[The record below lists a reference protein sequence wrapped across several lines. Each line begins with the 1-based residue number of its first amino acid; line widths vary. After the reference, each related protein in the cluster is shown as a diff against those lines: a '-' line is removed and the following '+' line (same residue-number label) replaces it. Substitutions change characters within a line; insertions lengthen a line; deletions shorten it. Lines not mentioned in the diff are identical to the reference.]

1 MVRSPL
7 FLCSESPHPLLFL
20 LKCSG
25 NSWSTIL
32 NKEFNQ
38 GSSTRRS
45 IGNANENIM
54 KRDEMVMIT
63 IIWWHFLLSF
73 QKKIGVHTSA
83 HSKNSPLF
91 KNGSHFSDQKMHM
104 HLPKC
109 STEITMHD
117 EYFWHICLAERNLFF
132 KMVKNVLC
140 WHLARFP
147 AHYYFHL
154 LRAFLSFL
162 QLHQRLRCPTGNLS
176 IDNIRQ
182 MVYYLLDSWPTKK
195 IIESL
200 DK

>member
-1 MVRSPL
+1 MKTLWREMRWWWSPSYDDTSSYL
-7 FLCSESPHPLLFL
+7 FKKKLESTHLL
-20 LKCSG
+20 
-25 NSWSTIL
+25 I
-32 NKEFNQ
+32 Q
-38 GSSTRRS
+38 
-45 IGNANENIM
+45 
-54 KRDEMVMIT
+54 
-63 IIWWHFLLSF
+63 
-73 QKKIGVHTSA
+73 
-83 HSKNSPLF
+83 KNSPLF

-154 LRAFLSFL
+154 LRTFLSFL

>member
-1 MVRSPL
+1 MKYYTEQRVQPRVINQKIHRKRKWKHYEERWDGDDHHHMMTLPL
-7 FLCSESPHPLLFL
+7 FFS
-20 LKCSG
+20 
-25 NSWSTIL
+25 
-32 NKEFNQ
+32 
-38 GSSTRRS
+38 
-45 IGNANENIM
+45 
-54 KRDEMVMIT
+54 
-63 IIWWHFLLSF
+63 
-73 QKKIGVHTSA
+73 KKIGVHTSA

-117 EYFWHICLAERNLFF
+117 EYFWHICLAERNLLF

-154 LRAFLSFL
+154 LRTFLSFL